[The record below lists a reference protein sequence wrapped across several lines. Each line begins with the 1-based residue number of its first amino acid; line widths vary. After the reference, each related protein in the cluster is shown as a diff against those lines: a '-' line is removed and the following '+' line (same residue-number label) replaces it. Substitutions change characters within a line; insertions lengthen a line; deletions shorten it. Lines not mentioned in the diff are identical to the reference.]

1 MCIPDAAAATTCVP
15 TYSSECSEP
24 DMTEATCGAQEG
36 CTWNDEACTTTTAF
50 ATCMDEVGNGQDAC
64 EAAGAAAGH
73 CRFATVVN
81 SAAGM
86 ACMNAYINGD
96 EWAGTPA
103 NTCPPNAL
111 DRPSGM

>member
-1 MCIPDAAAATTCVP
+1 MRERDT
-15 TYSSECSEP
+15 
-24 DMTEATCGAQEG
+24 M
-36 CTWNDEACTTTTAF
+36 
-50 ATCMDEVGNGQDAC
+50 
-64 EAAGAAAGH
+64 
-73 CRFATVVN
+73 RFATVVN